1 MNPMHL
7 ALLDSDDRQRLS
19 LKRMLIQRGFS
30 VADSADIPGLY
41 THIERHYAHASPLG
55 AASLIVLL
63 RGLTFSSEFVEKI
76 LPAMRH
82 VYSMVI
88 AVQCPADTDL
98 RVQLF
103 DHGADLCLSDRCSVE
118 ELAASLWAQARR
130 LSDRRA
136 PHPFPAAG
144 YAGGLA
150 AAAPVTHSGAHV
162 VQERGDA
169 FSAHPSDYIGRSS
182 VGPVSAHVDVSA
194 LPDTRVAEATAE
206 LQRKAYGTW
215 ILAHEDWILVN
226 PLGAHIGLTGVERR
240 CLTQL
245 ADNERRE
252 FSRHLSDDIGR
263 CNFKSMS
270 VVVSRMRKKVHRSG
284 VPLPLHT
291 VHGMGYV
298 FIGKLIR
305 KPAA

>member
-1 MNPMHL
+1 MTLMHL
-7 ALLDSDDRQRLS
+7 ALLDSDDLQRVS
-19 LKRMLIQRGFS
+19 LKRVFMQRGFS
-30 VADSADIPGLY
+30 VADSPDMAGLY
-41 THIERHYAHASPLG
+41 AHIERHYAHTSAVDS
-55 AASLIVLL
+55 ASLVVLL
-63 RGLTFSSEFVEKI
+63 RGLTFSSEFVDKV
-76 LPAMRH
+76 LPAMRRAFP
-82 VYSMVI
+82 MTI
-88 AVQCPADTDL
+88 AVQCPEDPDL
-98 RVQLF
+98 RIQLF
-103 DHGADLCLSDRCSVE
+103 DRGADLCPSDRCSAE

-130 LSDRRA
+130 MSERRA
-136 PHPFPAAG
+136 QSAFSLPG

-150 AAAPVTHSGAHV
+150 APASVSGPGAHV
-162 VQERGDA
+162 VQERGEV
-169 FSAHPSDYIGRSS
+169 FCTHPSDYGGRP
-182 VGPVSAHVDVSA
+182 GALRQAGHGDLAVS
-194 LPDTRVAEATAE
+194 PDARLAEATAE

-215 ILAHEDWILVN
+215 VLAHEDWILVN

-245 ADNERRE
+245 ADNDRRE
-252 FSRHLSDDIGR
+252 FSRQLSTDMGR